1 MSFSV
6 RKSSLKTKLF
16 GLAGLAIVLM
26 LLLAGANQYALYQIR
41 SSQKTMEEAGDAV
54 NAASLAIDKA
64 FALKREVNQSILDVM
79 NLRLLEKTYMQFFTA
94 ELRQRF
100 ERQAAQARKLIQDFK
115 DQTLLAAFDRYRQ
128 LFSQYVKA
136 QTTHDELKKK
146 MSQPLAEAENQLKG
160 IIEDLEEKQSQL
172 AIEGEDL
179 DSDRLEMLNVVRD
192 CRIAYLRLQNIQQQY
207 VATGEQKFIKAYQEL
222 AAGDVKTYT
231 DTLTEFADNIKDQ
244 KYIAAVATI
253 KKALKAF
260 MQHIEHSLKLTGEE
274 NRLRKELNDSG
285 EKIIGLARAILKQAD
300 ARVSR
305 EKKKAQAAKQA
316 GSRARQA
323 AGRAAASATLIVLI
337 IVVAGVLLY
346 VVLSF
351 VIIRSITKPI
361 NQVVGGLSAAARE
374 VASAAGHVSAS
385 SQNLAQGSASQ
396 AAALEETSASLE
408 EMSSMTKQN
417 ADNARQ
423 AQSQMD
429 EASQV
434 MGQANQSMQSL
445 RQAMDKITAASEET
459 AKIIKTIDEIA
470 FQTNLLALNA
480 AVEAARAG
488 EAGAGFAVVADEVR
502 NLAMRAAEA
511 AKDTQTLI
519 EDNIQNIQSGSELV
533 MSTDQ
538 AFNQVEKSA
547 GKVAELVAEIAAAS
561 SEQAQGIEQVNKAM
575 AEIDKITQSNAAGAE
590 QSAAAAEQMSSQAEI
605 MRAHVGELENLVGS
619 KAGQQEDAAASP
631 PGAENRPVAQLDYQ
645 AKAAA
650 KPAAKAARPAAK
662 AAPPAGDGTP
672 AAGHQPSPEEII
684 PLEDEDF
691 EDF

>member
-6 RKSSLKTKLF
+6 RNASLRVKLF

-41 SSQKTMEEAGDAV
+41 TSQQAMEKANDAV
-54 NAASLAIDKA
+54 TAASAAIDKA
-64 FALKREVNQSILDVM
+64 FALKRKVNQAILDVM
-79 NLRLLEKTYMQFFTA
+79 NLRLLEKTYMQFFTG

-100 ERQAAQARKLIQDFK
+100 DRQAEQALAVVRQLQE
-115 DQTLLAAFDRYRQ
+115 QALLAEFKKYRD
-128 LFSQYVKA
+128 LFAGYVKV

-146 MSQPLAEAENQLKG
+146 MSRPLAEAEGKLKG

-172 AIEGEDL
+172 AIEGDEL
-179 DSDRLEMLNVVRD
+179 DSNRLEMLNVVRD

-207 VATGEQKFIKAYQEL
+207 VATGDRKFIKAYQEL
-222 AAGDVKTYT
+222 ATGDVKTYT
-231 DTLTEFADNIKDQ
+231 DTLVEFADNIEEK
-244 KYIAAVATI
+244 KYITAAADI
-253 KKALKAF
+253 QKALKAF
-260 MQHIEHSLKLTGEE
+260 MKHIEHSLELTGQE
-274 NRLRKELNDSG
+274 NQLRKKLNDSG
-285 EKIIGLARAILKQAD
+285 EKIISLARAILQQAD
-300 ARVSR
+300 LRVAR

-316 GSRARQA
+316 GARARRAAGQA
-323 AGRAAASATLIVLI
+323 AGSATLLVII
-337 IVVAGVLLY
+337 IVVAGVVLY
-346 VVLSF
+346 VVLSL

-361 NQVVGGLSAAARE
+361 NQVVGGLSAAAQE
-374 VASAAGHVSAS
+374 VASAAGHVSSS

-396 AAALEETSASLE
+396 AAALEQTSASLE

-417 ADNARQ
+417 AENARQ
-423 AQSQMD
+423 AQSQMS

-511 AKDTQTLI
+511 AKDTQVLI

-533 MSTDQ
+533 VTTDD

-547 GKVAELVAEIAAAS
+547 SKVAELVA
-561 SEQAQGIEQVNKAM
+561 
-575 AEIDKITQSNAAGAE
+575 
-590 QSAAAAEQMSSQAEI
+590 
-605 MRAHVGELENLVGS
+605 
-619 KAGQQEDAAASP
+619 
-631 PGAENRPVAQLDYQ
+631 
-645 AKAAA
+645 
-650 KPAAKAARPAAK
+650 
-662 AAPPAGDGTP
+662 
-672 AAGHQPSPEEII
+672 
-684 PLEDEDF
+684 
-691 EDF
+691 

>member
-1 MSFSV
+1 MGFSAM
-6 RKSSLKTKLF
+6 RNASLRVKLF

-41 SSQKTMEEAGDAV
+41 QSQQAMEKANQAV
-54 NAASLAIDKA
+54 TAASAAIDKA
-64 FALKREVNQSILDVM
+64 FALKQEVNQSILDVM

-100 ERQAAQARKLIQDFK
+100 DNQAAQARKLIQELK
-115 DQTLLAAFDRYRQ
+115 DQAILEEFDKYRD
-128 LFSQYVKA
+128 LFARYVKA
-136 QTTHDELKKK
+136 QTAHAELKKK
-146 MSQPLAEAENQLKG
+146 MSQPLAQAENQLKG

-172 AIEGEDL
+172 AIDGGEL
-179 DSDRLEMLNVVRD
+179 DSNRLEMLNVVRD
-192 CRIAYLRLQNIQQQY
+192 CRIAYLRLQVIQQQY
-207 VATGEQKFIKAYQEL
+207 VATGDQKFIKAYQEL

-231 DTLTEFADNIKDQ
+231 DTLQEFADNIKDP
-244 KYIAAVATI
+244 KYITATADI
-253 KKALKAF
+253 RKALKVF
-260 MQHIEHSLKLTGEE
+260 MQHIEHSLELTSQE
-274 NRLRKELNDSG
+274 NQLRKQLNDSG
-285 EKIIGLARAILKQAD
+285 EKIISLARAILKRVD
-300 ARVSR
+300 AQVAR
-305 EKKKAQAAKQA
+305 EKQKAQAAKQA
-316 GSRARQA
+316 GSRARLSASQA
-323 AGRAAASATLIVLI
+323 EHSATLLVLI

-346 VVLSF
+346 VVLSII
-351 VIIRSITKPI
+351 IIRSITKPI
-361 NQVVGGLSAAARE
+361 NQVVSGLSAAAQE
-374 VASAAGHVSAS
+374 VASAAEHVSSS
-385 SQNLAQGSASQ
+385 SQSLAQGSASQ
-396 AAALEETSASLE
+396 AASLEETSASLE

-417 ADNARQ
+417 AENARQ
-423 AQSQMD
+423 AQSQMS
-429 EASQV
+429 EASQI
-434 MGQANQSMQSL
+434 MAQANQSMQSL

-511 AKDTQTLI
+511 AKDTQSLI

-533 MSTDQ
+533 VTTDE

-547 GKVAELVAEIAAAS
+547 SKVAELVAEIAAAS

-605 MRAHVGELENLVGS
+605 MRAHVGDLEKLVGS
-619 KAGQQEDAAASP
+619 QGLEQAEASP
-631 PGAENRPVAQLDYQ
+631 PPPPEKKQPVAQLDYQ
-645 AKAAA
+645 AK
-650 KPAAKAARPAAK
+650 PAPK
-662 AAPPAGDGTP
+662 AAPPVEKP
-672 AAGHQPSPEEII
+672 AREKKPSPEEII
-684 PLEDEDF
+684 PLEDDDF